1 MPKKI
6 VVRKKMPKQAPKKN
20 KAVRTKHGYASEEQ
34 MKFGGT
40 IGEADRRAFKAAA
53 KELKKK

>member
-6 VVRKKMPKQAPKKN
+6 VRKKMPKRPLKKN
-20 KAVRTKHGYASEEQ
+20 KAVKTEFGYASEEQ

-40 IGEADRRAFKAAA
+40 IGEAWTK
-53 KELKKK
+53 LKLR